1 MLQLSQRQ
9 CTQKFFPNTVFGVVL
24 IGRRPYLAW
33 QGGARDEEKVW
44 EMLQLLGI
52 EDVAL
57 AQFAELSGGQ
67 QQKVLI
73 ARALAQ
79 ETGLILLDEPT
90 SNLDIWHQIDVME
103 ILRALVRKKELTAII
118 AIHDL
123 NMAARYSDRVMMMK
137 N

>member
-1 MLQLSQRQ
+1 M
-9 CTQKFFPNTVFGVVL
+9 G
-24 IGRRPYLAW
+24 
-33 QGGARDEEKVW
+33 
-44 EMLQLLGI
+44 
-52 EDVAL
+52 
-57 AQFAELSGGQ
+57 QFTELSGGQ

-79 ETGLILLDEPT
+79 ETGIILLDEPT

-103 ILRALVRKKELTAII
+103 ILRALVRKQRLTAII

-137 N
+137 NGNIIATGKPDEVMTGENLEAVYGIRANVRFAEESPFVIPLERIPRKTA